1 MLKLKHKSAVRSTN
15 SGGASYRETY
25 YGTRGEVEARSRA
38 LSIGDRDRSGDY
50 ELTAWRTR
58 QIGGPIYEIE
68 LVWENLNA
76 GSNLRFLIGR
86 HGPKEHTLDITVMP
100 VPLEDHPDYR
110 TNWNYCLA
118 AKGTELT
125 PEWWET
131 ATDPIL
137 SAEERIYYRWV
148 KTPSGVTALGENWHL
163 LKMRTMNCE
172 SWLSPSYTI
181 TELSRHCR
189 LRDASWAAAARA
201 GKICMPELGDFET
214 GIESWLNLGGQIYP
228 DGRRYVAKVIYKASP
243 YPSGWDERLYEKADE
258 EEEEETGEET
268 TGEEGTG
275 EEGGEA

>member
-25 YGTRGEVEARSRA
+25 YGTRSEVETRSA
-38 LSIGDRDRSGDY
+38 ELAIGDRDPSGEY

-86 HGPKEHTLDITVMP
+86 HGPKEHTLDISVVS

-118 AKGTELT
+118 AKGTEET
-125 PEWWET
+125 PAWWES
-131 ATDPIL
+131 ATDPVL
-137 SAEERIYYRWV
+137 NPTQRMNYRWV
-148 KTPSGVTALGENWHL
+148 KTPSGTAALGEGWHL

-172 SWLSPSYTI
+172 SWLLPSYTI
-181 TELSRHCR
+181 TEFSRHCG
-189 LRDASWAAAARA
+189 LKDASWAAAARA
-201 GKICMPELGDFET
+201 GKICTPALGDFGT

-228 DGRRYVAKVIYKASP
+228 DGRRYVAKVVYKASP
-243 YPSGWDERLYEKADE
+243 NPSGWDERLYETAGEDDE
-258 EEEEETGEET
+258 
-268 TGEEGTG
+268 
-275 EEGGEA
+275 